1 MVGRATLR
9 VLEVAMTGSSVSH
22 PPETIDGPLRDEATL
37 ESLFRTH
44 FSSLCEEAR
53 GHLGEAAASA
63 APKVVESTFRQ
74 AWDDRAHIASEAD
87 LMTFLHDM
95 LRRCAARELSRRAA
109 AHHLGGAAPG
119 GGHHASSAPDVD
131 QAWAHLSRQI
141 HPEAIRAEAQA
152 YAEKLR
158 HEAAE
163 HVGDLSKPGSWRV
176 PVLIGVVGAVIA
188 GGAMWYFT
196 QLGADR
202 AVTRA
207 LASSEARP
215 LSAAN
220 GQTGTLTLDDSTK
233 VMLGAGSKL
242 IIPKM
247 FNDQMRAVK
256 IEGAARFTV
265 APGNPLPFEIRAGNA
280 AVIATG
286 TTITVRAYPNDP
298 VVTVRVPE
306 GTATVKVDKQ
316 EHPLSAGQA
325 LVIENNGTMREPTPA
340 ELAVATNW
348 TTRRVTVERQLRD
361 VVAELNRWYGT
372 DIKVPE
378 PKALERPAKVDAPLD
393 SLRVAIAQVENS
405 AGVTFGYEGQTM
417 VFRLKKDS
425 TAAAKSKK

>member
-1 MVGRATLR
+1 
-9 VLEVAMTGSSVSH
+9 MTGSSVSH

-37 ESLFRTH
+37 ERLFRTH

-53 GHLGEAAASA
+53 GHLGEGASSA
-63 APKVVESTFRQ
+63 APKVVESAFRQ
-74 AWDDRAHIASEAD
+74 AWDDRASIASDAD
-87 LMTFLHDM
+87 LTAYLHDM
-95 LRRCAARELSRRAA
+95 VRRCAARELSRRAA

-119 GGHHASSAPDVD
+119 AGHHATPVTDVD
-131 QAWAHLSRQI
+131 QAWAHLTRQI
-141 HPEAIRAEAQA
+141 HPEATRAEAQA

-163 HVGDLSKPGSWRV
+163 HVGDLSKPGSWRI

-188 GGAMWYFT
+188 GAAMWYFT

-215 LSAAN
+215 LNAAN

-247 FNDQMRAVK
+247 FNEQMRAVK

-265 APGNPLPFEIRAGNA
+265 APGNALPFEIRAGNA
-280 AVIATG
+280 AIIATG

-316 EHPLSAGQA
+316 ERPLSTGQA
-325 LVIENNGTMREPTPA
+325 LVIESNGTMREPTPA
-340 ELAVATNW
+340 ELGVATNW
-348 TTRRVTVERQLRD
+348 TNRRVTVARKLVD

-378 PKALERPAKVDAPLD
+378 LKAHDRPASVDAPLD

-417 VFRLKKDS
+417 VFRMKKDS
-425 TAAAKSKK
+425 TAAKPKK

>member
-1 MVGRATLR
+1 
-9 VLEVAMTGSSVSH
+9 MTGSSVSH

-53 GHLGEAAASA
+53 SHLGEGASSA

-74 AWDDRAHIASEAD
+74 AWEDRASIATDAD
-87 LMTFLHDM
+87 LKAYLHDM
-95 LRRCAARELSRRAA
+95 VRRCAARELSRRAA

-119 GGHHASSAPDVD
+119 AGHHATAVADVD
-131 QAWAHLSRQI
+131 QAWAHLTRQI
-141 HPEAIRAEAQA
+141 HPETTRAEAQA
-152 YAEKLR
+152 YSEKLR

-176 PVLIGVVGAVIA
+176 PVMIGVVGAVIA
-188 GGAMWYFT
+188 GAAMWYFT

-207 LASSEARP
+207 LSSSEARP
-215 LSAAN
+215 LTAAN

-242 IIPKM
+242 TIPKM
-247 FNDQMRAVK
+247 FNEQIRAVK
-256 IEGAARFTV
+256 IDGAARFTV

-316 EHPLSAGQA
+316 ERPLSTGQA
-325 LVIENNGTMREPTPA
+325 LVIESNGTMREPTPA
-340 ELAVATNW
+340 ELGVATNW
-348 TTRRVTVERQLRD
+348 TNRRVTVARKLMD
-361 VVAELNRWYGT
+361 VVEELNRWYGT

-378 PKALERPAKVDAPLD
+378 LKAHDRPASVDAPLD

-425 TAAAKSKK
+425 TAAAAKPKKK

>member
-1 MVGRATLR
+1 
-9 VLEVAMTGSSVSH
+9 MTGSSVSH
-22 PPETIDGPLRDEATL
+22 PETIDGPLRDEATL

-53 GHLGEAAASA
+53 DHLGEGASSA

-87 LMTFLHDM
+87 LLVYLHDM
-95 LRRCAARELSRRAA
+95 VRRCAARELSRRAA
-109 AHHLGGAAPG
+109 AHHLGGAATG
-119 GGHHASSAPDVD
+119 AGRHATPVADVD
-131 QAWAHLSRQI
+131 QAWAHLTRQI
-141 HPEAIRAEAQA
+141 HPEGTRAEAHA

-163 HVGDLSKPGSWRV
+163 HVGDLSKPSSWKI
-176 PVLIGVVGAVIA
+176 PVIIGVFGALIA
-188 GGAMWYFT
+188 GGAMWYAT

-202 AVTRA
+202 VVTRA
-207 LASSEARP
+207 LSSSEARP

-242 IIPKM
+242 TIPKM
-247 FNDQMRAVK
+247 FNEEMRAVK

-306 GTATVKVDKQ
+306 GTATVKVDDK
-316 EHPLSAGQA
+316 ERSLSNGQA
-325 LVIENNGTMREPTPA
+325 LVIESNGTMREPTTA
-340 ELAVATNW
+340 ELGVATNW
-348 TTRRVTVERQLRD
+348 TNRRVTVARQLRD

-378 PKALERPAKVDAPLD
+378 PKALERPASVDAPLD
-393 SLRVAIAQVENS
+393 SLRVAIAQVESS
-405 AGVTFGYEGQTM
+405 AGVTFAYEGQTM
-417 VFRLKKDS
+417 VFRMKKDS
-425 TAAAKSKK
+425 TAAKPKK